1 MNPQRL
7 CFIRS
12 QKPTDDCRS
21 CRGIFFCPCRE
32 ESGRANPARSVATH
46 VNVVGL
52 RERAGAPRC
61 PGPDGRGAMTITP
74 RTKEVWPIFRRGGAT
89 GMLNARRRAAT
100 AVAGAFR
107 PGCRKRGG
115 SKPRCPVDGGQPR
128 ARRGGGPW
136 ARRQCGG
143 PNLKNLFGRSGTIPG
158 SPVQWP
164 SERGVVVQSVR
175 MLACHAGGRG
185 FESRPLRHLSR
196 KARESGLSAFR
207 GSLPAA
213 ADERARVARPGC
225 GEPSRSAVNCRATE
239 IEPRIDAAKTPR

>member
-1 MNPQRL
+1 MSRNLFLPMQGGKRASEPGPFR
-7 CFIRS
+7 CDARERRGPAREGRCATMS
-12 QKPTDDCRS
+12 GSGRQGSDDDHSPNEGGLADLSPGRRDRNVERTPASCDRRCRS
-21 CRGIFFCPCRE
+21 I
-32 ESGRANPARSVATH
+32 PARL
-46 VNVVGL
+46 VG
-52 RERAGAPRC
+52 
-61 PGPDGRGAMTITP
+61 
-74 RTKEVWPIFRRGGAT
+74 
-89 GMLNARRRAAT
+89 
-100 AVAGAFR
+100 
-107 PGCRKRGG
+107 KRGG